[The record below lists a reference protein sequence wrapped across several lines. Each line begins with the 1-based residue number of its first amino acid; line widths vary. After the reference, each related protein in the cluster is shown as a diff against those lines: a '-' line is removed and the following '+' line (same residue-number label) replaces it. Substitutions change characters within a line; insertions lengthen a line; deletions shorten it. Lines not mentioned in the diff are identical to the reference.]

1 MTRALALACLSAVLF
16 ACSDPPEDSRSAGN
30 YQRVVTLA
38 PSLTELVFEIGA
50 GDILV
55 GVSAWSDYPREV
67 LELPVVGDAFS
78 VDHEALA
85 MLRPDLLLV
94 WESGTPAHTVDEL
107 RSLGYDVAVIRT
119 RGLADIGAALRQI
132 GALVGRSNDARLAA
146 ERFEQ
151 QLTTLRE
158 AHQDAEPISV
168 FYQVSARPLYTINRE
183 HYVSELIAICGGRNI
198 FDDLDELAPTVSVE
212 AVVERNP
219 EVMLASTDAG
229 DDGFAEWQRWPT
241 IAANLYG
248 NQFLLAADELARPT
262 PRLIIAGGAM
272 CLALQRAR
280 FNRAAFLGVDGGQ
293 EATAV
298 RDPKALP
305 RTHPDG
311 PGRGQPQTADPTN
324 D

>member
-1 MTRALALACLSAVLF
+1 VTRALALACLCALVCG
-16 ACSDPPEDSRSAGN
+16 CSDPPGDSRPASN

-50 GDILV
+50 GDLLV

-78 VDHEALA
+78 VDHERLA
-85 MLRPDLLLV
+85 MLHPDLLLV
-94 WESGTPAHTVDEL
+94 WESGTPVHTVDEL
-107 RSLGYDVAVIRT
+107 RRLGYDVAVIRT
-119 RGLADIGAALRQI
+119 RGLADIGPALRQI
-132 GALVGRSNDARLAA
+132 GALVGRSTAANVAA
-146 ERFEQ
+146 ERFQQ
-151 QLTTLRE
+151 QLTALRE

-198 FDDLDELAPTVSVE
+198 FDDLEALAPTVLVE
-212 AVVERNP
+212 AVVERDP

-262 PRLIIAGGAM
+262 PRLIKAGGAV

-280 FNRAAFLGVDGGQ
+280 FNRAAFLGVDEGQ
-293 EATAV
+293 AATAA

-305 RTHPDG
+305 RPHPDG
-311 PGRGQPQTADPTN
+311 PGRAPPQTAGPTN

>member
-1 MTRALALACLSAVLF
+1 VTRALALACLCAILS
-16 ACSDPPEDSRSAGN
+16 ACSDPPKDSRSAGN

-50 GDILV
+50 GDILI

-78 VDHEALA
+78 IDHEALA

-119 RGLADIGAALRQI
+119 RGLADIGVALRKI

-151 QLTTLRE
+151 RLTTLRE

-183 HYVSELIAICGGRNI
+183 HYVSELISICGGRNI
-198 FDDLDELAPTVSVE
+198 FDDLAELAPTVSVE

-229 DDGFAEWQRWPT
+229 DDGFAEWQRWPA

-262 PRLIIAGGAM
+262 PRLIKAGGAM

-280 FNRAAFLGVDGGQ
+280 FNRAAFRGADEGQ
-293 EATAV
+293 DATVAP
-298 RDPKALP
+298 DPRALP
-305 RTHPDG
+305 RPRPDG
-311 PGRGQPQTADPTN
+311 PGPGQPQTADPTN

>member
-1 MTRALALACLSAVLF
+1 VTRALALACLGVVLC
-16 ACSDPPEDSRSAGN
+16 ACADPPESSRSASSN
-30 YQRVVTLA
+30 ERVVSLA
-38 PSLTELVFEIGA
+38 PGLTELVFEIGG
-50 GDILV
+50 GDLLV

-67 LELPVVGDAFS
+67 LKLPVVGDAFS
-78 VDHEALA
+78 VDHEQLA

-107 RSLGYDVAVIRT
+107 RRLGYNVAVIRT
-119 RGLADIGAALRQI
+119 RSLADIGPALLQI
-132 GALVGRSNDARLAA
+132 GTLIGRSSEATVAA
-146 ERFEQ
+146 ERFQQ
-151 QLTTLRE
+151 QLAALRA

-183 HYVSELIAICGGRNI
+183 HWVSELIAVCGGRNI
-198 FDDLDELAPTVSVE
+198 FDDLLELAPTVSVE

-229 DDGFAEWQRWPT
+229 DNGFAEWQRWST
-241 IAANLYG
+241 IKANLYG

-262 PRLIIAGGAM
+262 PRLIKAGGGM

-280 FNRAAFLGVDGGQ
+280 FNRAAFFGTDEGQ
-293 EATAV
+293 DATAV
-298 RDPKALP
+298 RDPKVLP
-305 RTHPDG
+305 RRRPDG
-311 PGRGQPQTADPTN
+311 PGREQPQTADPTS